1 MKRIYHPG
9 GSIVTGTA
17 LADAVLIYAEALSN
31 RRETDV
37 VDIPVITDDGSPGRA
52 QFLIGA
58 SSQLVSVTS
67 AAGAVELTETAT
79 ADAMHDK
86 ARSGASPVSLAWAG
100 APAGTPQF
108 DEFDY

>member
-1 MKRIYHPG
+1 MKRIFHPG
-9 GSIVTGTA
+9 GSIVTGTV
-17 LADAVLIYAEALSN
+17 LADAVMLYAEALSN

-37 VDIPVITDDGSPGRA
+37 IDIPVITDDGSPGRA

-67 AAGAVELTETAT
+67 AAGADELVESETA
-79 ADAMHDK
+79 DSLHDK
-86 ARSGASPVSLAWAG
+86 MRVRTKPTSLAWVG
-100 APAGTPQF
+100 APPVSPQF

>member
-17 LADAVLIYAEALSN
+17 LADAVMLYAEALSN

-37 VDIPVITDDGSPGRA
+37 VDIPVVAADGSQGRA
-52 QFLIGA
+52 QFLIGS

-67 AAGAVELTETAT
+67 TESEWELTEIAT
-79 ADAMHDK
+79 TQALQDK
-86 ARSGASPVSLAWAG
+86 VRVSTMPGSLAWAG
-100 APAGTPQF
+100 APQGSPQF